1 MLQTLP
7 NELKQPYE
15 DLVQSYYDFNRARED
30 YLTSKLPRYVSIPQF
45 YSELGLLT
53 NYDEM
58 KELAFLA
65 EGISVARGK
74 TVKRG
79 ESPIGVLYCYLE
91 EILDEA
97 FDEMTLED

>member
-1 MLQTLP
+1 MLQTIP
-7 NELKQPYE
+7 QELTQPYQ
-15 DLVQSYYDFNRARED
+15 DLVKSYESFLKARED
-30 YLTSKLPRYVSIPQF
+30 YMVSKLPRYVSIPQF
-45 YSELGLLT
+45 YAELGLLA

-58 KELAFLA
+58 KELAFIA

-74 TVKRG
+74 SIKRG

-91 EILDEA
+91 EILDES